1 VCHRDLKPENLLLD
15 ENFNLKVADFGFAT
29 CSLGK
34 DGSGLLRSVLGTE
47 SYMAP
52 EIHMKLPYSGEAID
66 LFSSAIILFI
76 IYSGS
81 PPFSKAD
88 SKDAYY
94 RLFCANTPECLLKFW
109 NAHQKYKTVQN
120 YFEPEF

>member
-1 VCHRDLKPENLLLD
+1 MKPENLLLD
-15 ENFNLKVADFGFAT
+15 VEYNLKVSDFGFAT
-29 CSLGK
+29 SSLGK

-52 EIHMKLPYSGEAID
+52 EIHMRLPYQGEAVD

-88 SKDAYY
+88 SKDPYY
-94 RLFCANTPECLLKFW
+94 RIFCANNPE
-109 NAHQKYKTVQN
+109 
-120 YFEPEF
+120 